1 MKYLGIDYGSKRI
14 GLAVSDEE
22 GRIAF
27 PREVV
32 KSGGEKTLRYIERFC
47 ESEKIGAIILGQSLD
62 YKGKANPIQVAIANW
77 KSKIEN
83 LTGLPVHY
91 QSEILTSALA
101 KRSTAK
107 ANIDSSAAALILQ
120 AYLDKL

>member
-1 MKYLGIDYGSKRI
+1 MRYLGIDYGAKRI
-14 GLAVSDEE
+14 GVALSDQG

-27 PREVV
+27 PKKVISNKGR
-32 KSGGEKTLRYIERFC
+32 KTLHSVAMFC
-47 ESEKIGAIILGQSLD
+47 DKEKVNAIVLGQSLD